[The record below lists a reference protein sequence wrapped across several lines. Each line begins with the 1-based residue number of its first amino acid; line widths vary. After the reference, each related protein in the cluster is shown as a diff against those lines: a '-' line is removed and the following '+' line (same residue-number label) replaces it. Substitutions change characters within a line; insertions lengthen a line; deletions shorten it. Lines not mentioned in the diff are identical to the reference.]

1 MTNRTIYLL
10 EDDESICELVE
21 CALSIN
27 NIKIKCFNT
36 IAEFY
41 KAFDEQVPTIAL
53 LDIMLTD
60 GSGLDVLKDIK
71 KRRQDV
77 YVIMLSALGKEVD
90 KVKGLNLGADDY
102 IAKPFGILEL
112 SAKINAVLRRIGDS
126 NDSIIE
132 IDNLKININTQEV
145 LVDDNRIKINNK
157 EFLIL
162 EYLVKNKNQ
171 VLTRDNILEHV
182 FGYDSGEAWTLD
194 NYIAHLRKEGVVNIE
209 TIYGVG
215 YSYKGGAKWGKDY

>member
-71 KRRQDV
+71 RRRQDV

-126 NDSIIE
+126 NVSIIE

-182 FGYDSGEAWTLD
+182 FGYDSGEARTLD

>member
-126 NDSIIE
+126 NVSIIE

-182 FGYDSGEAWTLD
+182 FGYDSGEARTLD

-215 YSYKGGAKWGKDY
+215 YSYKGGAK

>member
-41 KAFDEQVPTIAL
+41 RAFDEQVPTIAL

-71 KRRQDV
+71 RRRQDV

-126 NDSIIE
+126 KVSIIE

-182 FGYDSGEAWTLD
+182 FGYDSGEARTLD

-215 YSYKGGAKWGKDY
+215 YSYKGGAK

>member
-71 KRRQDV
+71 RRRQDV

-126 NDSIIE
+126 KVSIIE

-182 FGYDSGEAWTLD
+182 FGYDSGEARTLD

-215 YSYKGGAKWGKDY
+215 YSYKGGAK

>member
-41 KAFDEQVPTIAL
+41 RAFDEQVPTIAL

-71 KRRQDV
+71 RRRQDV

-126 NDSIIE
+126 KVSIIE

-182 FGYDSGEAWTLD
+182 FGYDSGEARTLD

>member
-1 MTNRTIYLL
+1 MTKRTIYLL

-27 NIKIKCFNT
+27 NIRIKCFNT

-71 KRRQDV
+71 RRREEV

-126 NDSIIE
+126 NVSIIE

-145 LVDDNRIKINNK
+145 LVNDNRIKINNK

-182 FGYDSGEAWTLD
+182 FGYDSGEARTLD

-215 YSYKGGAKWGKDY
+215 YSYKEGAKWGRDY

>member
-71 KRRQDV
+71 RRRQDV

-126 NDSIIE
+126 KVSIIE

-145 LVDDNRIKINNK
+145 LVNDNRIKINNK

-182 FGYDSGEAWTLD
+182 FGYDSGEARTLD

-215 YSYKGGAKWGKDY
+215 YSYKGGAK